1 MPTIDSPK
9 WDHKHGCCPQ
19 HGIPEIPCSQCL
31 AEQDPDVE
39 VRLTETDRTVLDFEP
54 DLTVKDLLPVV
65 HADWLIGRLIS

>member
-9 WDHKHGCCPQ
+9 WDYKHGCCPQ
-19 HGIPEIPCSQCL
+19 HGIPEIPCPQCL

-39 VRLTETDRTVLDFEP
+39 VRLTETDSTVLDFGP